1 VNWRV
6 FAAALLA
13 GGIAHAQPSA
23 ADVSRAV
30 SLFDDAKRAL
40 AAGDT
45 PEACHLFVESY
56 RLDPQVGTLL
66 NTALCHEKAGRN
78 ASAWAEFTTVVSLAS
93 RAGQAKRADFARTHV
108 HLLEPKLVRVR
119 FTVEDRDDALA
130 MTVDGDP
137 ISMDAVR
144 AGPVPMDP
152 GAHELVVTAPKK
164 KPWHGSITVPSS
176 GDGGSQTIPH
186 LEDEARAPTPAPIAL
201 PPPPSPPPPETS
213 PLRTAAWITAVA
225 GGVGLVAGGV
235 GGFLAMS
242 AQSTA
247 DEHCSN
253 GLCLTPD
260 AQNAN
265 DRAFTFATVST
276 VGFIVGAAL
285 AATSVVLF
293 LVSTKS
299 SH

>member
-1 VNWRV
+1 M
-6 FAAALLA
+6 ALLVSSA
-13 GGIAHAQPSA
+13 AHAQPSA

-30 SLFDDAKRAL
+30 SLFEDAKRAL

-108 HLLEPKLVRVR
+108 HSLEPKLVRVR
-119 FTVEDRDDALA
+119 FNVEERDDALA
-130 MTVDGDP
+130 MTVDGEP

-164 KPWHGSITVPSS
+164 KPWHGSIHVPSS
-176 GDGGSQTIPH
+176 GDGGSQTIPR
-186 LEDEARAPTPAPIAL
+186 LEDQAETPTPVPIAL
-201 PPPPSPPPPETS
+201 PPPPPPPPPEPPS
-213 PLRTAAWITAVA
+213 ALRSAAWITAVA

-235 GGFLAMS
+235 GGLLAMS

-247 DEHCSN
+247 DAHCAN
-253 GLCLTPD
+253 GFCHTPD
-260 AQNAN
+260 AQSAN

-276 VGFIVGAAL
+276 VGFIAGAAL

-293 LVSTKS
+293 IVSAKKS
-299 SH
+299 H